1 MQRLVRGYHHTV
13 LRKQLT
19 QTYRKNKKYHAHLV
33 DMMEKKVGILESMA
47 SLNSSVPSPS
57 SAFCLFSVGPP
68 SSAAGFSEILPSGA
82 ATSLLLADWLPDTE
96 VGTIVGS
103 DSETSECEPS
113 ELARDLCRDF
123 TKLEP
128 SKEPEEDCR
137 FLNGLKGMHSKLHK
151 GRKPAMNS

>member
-1 MQRLVRGYHHTV
+1 M
-13 LRKQLT
+13 
-19 QTYRKNKKYHAHLV
+19 A
-33 DMMEKKVGILESMA
+33 EKKVGILESMA

-57 SAFCLFSVGPP
+57 SAFCLFSVRPP
-68 SSAAGFSEILPSGA
+68 SSAAGFSEILLSGA
-82 ATSLLLADWLPDTE
+82 ATSLLPADWLPDTE
-96 VGTIVGS
+96 GGTIVGS

-137 FLNGLKGMHSKLHK
+137 FLNGLKDMHSKLQK